1 MAMSLEYHKHR
12 ILAVLSENLK
22 RPQPEVVDSVSI
34 AEALQMELAETRQV
48 IKILNEAGAVESDLD
63 GDYSLI
69 TRQGLL
75 WLQEKSPS

>member
-1 MAMSLEYHKHR
+1 MAMSLEYHKQR

-63 GDYSLI
+63 GRYSLI
-69 TRQGLL
+69 TRAGLL